1 MALFDK
7 FTQKSK
13 ETIVAVTDDELHQL
27 IADNKY
33 NEADSLATSLQKYS
47 NLCTFGEQP
56 LEKRVQQKLHDA
68 KLAFVNTIV
77 LPTEKKDILDFLAH
91 TMHHTRTGALNDAI
105 NLAANIGF
113 KAAKTANTVGKMA
126 TLGLAGKVLDNAEKL
141 TKKALT
147 TKETELANAW
157 TLKLQ
162 TLIRSAKDLYGG
174 MFGGDKD
181 FLRQIDDLKK
191 QLNSL

>member
-7 FTQKSK
+7 FTLKSN
-13 ETIVAVTDDELHQL
+13 ETTVAVTEEELNQIL
-27 IADNKY
+27 SDNKY
-33 NEADSLATSLQKYS
+33 DGADSLATYLQKYS
-47 NLCTFGEQP
+47 NLCTFSEQP

-68 KLAFVNTIV
+68 KLAFVNSIV
-77 LPTEKKDILDFLAH
+77 LPTEKKDILDFLAQ

-113 KAAKTANTVGKMA
+113 KAAKTANTVGKVA
-126 TLGLAGKVLDNAEKL
+126 TLGLAGKVFDNAEKL

-147 TKETELANAW
+147 TKESELANAW

-181 FLRQIDDLKK
+181 FMRQIDDLKQ